1 MRMTYSYNKNKIM
14 PSPTPILSEL
24 LTQSALSTVS
34 LQNGQTTIQS
44 VQLSNNFNG
53 MISRISNA
61 KIGCSSCGK

>member
-14 PSPTPILSEL
+14 PSPSQPTILSSQL
-24 LTQSALSTVS
+24 AVS
-34 LQNGQTTIQS
+34 LQNEQTTIQS

-61 KIGCSSCGK
+61 KTGCSSCGK

>member
-14 PSPTPILSEL
+14 PSSIMVQSIIQPTISFQSE
-24 LTQSALSTVS
+24 
-34 LQNGQTTIQS
+34 QTTSEI

-61 KIGCSSCGK
+61 KTGCSSCGK